1 MVSIKA
7 IAMSG
12 NQNLEGFDVTLY
24 NPSEGDTLK
33 AQMIVSHVG
42 DAANWKMC
50 VDASAQSPA
59 QSAANLQVENLW
71 EQDFLS
77 DLCLIWCVNCKDFI

>member
-33 AQMIVSHVG
+33 AQMIMSHIG

-59 QSAANLQVENLW
+59 NVKVENLW
-71 EQDFLS
+71 KQDFLS
-77 DLCLIWCVNCKDFI
+77 DLCLIWCVNCQDFI